1 LINLLLCFFIILSI
15 TFILLYLKQ
24 KNKNEITLAT
34 TIELLLLNE
43 EQKSSNKTNEE
54 AHAEDFLRFVSQSRD
69 WAYEYIE
76 TAQAGI
82 QEFVDSV
89 GSDIDYMD
97 KYRPPVISEES
108 TNRLINSYQRLKT
121 LLPET
126 DK

>member
-1 LINLLLCFFIILSI
+1 MINLLLCFFIILSI

-24 KNKNEITLAT
+24 KNKNKIILAT
-34 TIELLLLNE
+34 TIELLLSNK
-43 EQKSSNKTNEE
+43 EQKTSNKTNEE

-97 KYRPPVISEES
+97 KYRPPFISEES

>member
-1 LINLLLCFFIILSI
+1 MINLLLCFLIILSI

-24 KNKNEITLAT
+24 KNENEIILAT
-34 TIELLLLNE
+34 TMELLLLKE
-43 EQKSSNKTNEE
+43 EEKSSNKTNEE

-69 WAYEYIE
+69 WAYDYIE

>member
-1 LINLLLCFFIILSI
+1 MINLLLCFFIILSI

-24 KNKNEITLAT
+24 KNKNKIILAT
-34 TIELLLLNE
+34 TIELLLSNK
-43 EQKSSNKTNEE
+43 EQKNSNKTNEE

>member
-1 LINLLLCFFIILSI
+1 MINLLLCFFIILSI

-24 KNKNEITLAT
+24 KNKNKIILAT
-34 TIELLLLNE
+34 TIELLLSNK
-43 EQKSSNKTNEE
+43 EQKTSNKTNEE

>member
-1 LINLLLCFFIILSI
+1 MTKLIVIAFIFSTLFFLSMYLLQLKKNRAILANTLRLLIIQESA
-15 TFILLYLKQ
+15 
-24 KNKNEITLAT
+24 NAE
-34 TIELLLLNE
+34 
-43 EQKSSNKTNEE
+43 NKTDKEKTDE
-54 AHAEDFLRFVSQSRD
+54 AFLKFISDSRD

>member
-1 LINLLLCFFIILSI
+1 MINLLLCFFIILSI

-24 KNKNEITLAT
+24 KNKNKIILAT
-34 TIELLLLNE
+34 TIELLLSNK
-43 EQKSSNKTNEE
+43 EQKTSNKTNEE

-97 KYRPPVISEES
+97 KYRPPIISEES